1 MEGFS
6 GLARLTGETVRIFLR
21 GAPMTTS
28 RPMRADA
35 RRNHDRIVTAARAA
49 FTEHGPAAPLDD
61 IARRAEVGPGTL
73 YRHFSGRD
81 ALIEAVYLE
90 DVERLSA
97 RAAEL
102 VAQVPPLEALTAWL
116 REEVAYVTHNRGL
129 GAALKAAIDRDSETY
144 ALCKQLMRDAAATV
158 LVPAQKAGEVR
169 DDLEPRDLLLLG
181 HGLGIT
187 AEAAPESFERLLSV
201 TIAGLRPVG

>member
-1 MEGFS
+1 
-6 GLARLTGETVRIFLR
+6 
-21 GAPMTTS
+21 MTTS

-35 RRNHDRIVTAARAA
+35 RRNRDRIVAAARDA
-49 FTEHGPAAPLDD
+49 FTEHGPTAPLDD

-73 YRHFSGRD
+73 YRHFPGRD

-90 DVERLSA
+90 DLERLSS
-97 RAAEL
+97 RASEL
-102 VAQVPPLEALTAWL
+102 VAELPPFEALTAWL

-129 GAALKAAIDRDSETY
+129 GAALKAAIDRDAQTY
-144 ALCKQLMRDAAATV
+144 ALCKQLMSEAAATV
-158 LVPAQKAGEVR
+158 LVPAQDAGAVR
-169 DDLEPRDLLLLG
+169 ADLEPRDLLLLG

-201 TIAGLRPVG
+201 TVSGLRPVP